1 MIDERIIE
9 IYRQDKLDAA
19 TVRAVRNS
27 LLADTDYLGLSDC
40 TMSNEMAVYRQALR
54 DLPSLSS
61 WPVLNIDEWPTLPEG
76 N

>member
-1 MIDERIIE
+1 MLDERIIK
-9 IYRQDKLDAA
+9 IYGDENVTDVTAR
-19 TVRAVRNS
+19 TVRNI

-40 TMSNEMAVYRQALR
+40 TMSNEMVGYRQALR

-61 WPVLNIDEWPTLPEG
+61 WPVLDIDAWPIKPEG

>member
-40 TMSNEMAVYRQALR
+40 TMSNEMAVYRQA
-54 DLPSLSS
+54 
-61 WPVLNIDEWPTLPEG
+61 
-76 N
+76 

>member
-9 IYRQDKLDAA
+9 IYRQDNLNAA
-19 TVRAVRNS
+19 TVRNVRNS
-27 LLADTDYLGLSDC
+27 LLAETDYLGLSDC

-54 DLPSLSS
+54 DLPSLND
-61 WPVLNIDEWPTLPEG
+61 WPVLHIDEWPTPPEG

>member
-1 MIDERIIE
+1 MIDEKIIE
-9 IYRQDKLDAA
+9 IYSQDNLNAA
-19 TVRAVRNS
+19 TVRGVRNS

-40 TMSNEMAVYRQALR
+40 TLSNEMAVYRQALR

-61 WPVLNIDEWPTLPEG
+61 WPVLNIDEWPIKPEG

>member
-9 IYRQDKLDAA
+9 IYRQDNLNAA
-19 TVRAVRNS
+19 TIRGVRNS

-40 TMSNEMAVYRQALR
+40 TMTNEMAGYRQALR

-61 WPVLNIDEWPTLPEG
+61 WPVLDIDAWPIKPEG
-76 N
+76 I